1 MKTILY
7 FYDNSFAHVR
17 RRLAG
22 MLPEA
27 RKRRWHVEAIDM
39 TGRLQSLDRLLRF

>member
-1 MKTILY
+1 MTVLY

-22 MLPEA
+22 KSTVVDSVTLRCL
-27 RKRRWHVEAIDM
+27 RKMPSGM
-39 TGRLQSLDRLLRF
+39 TIVIK